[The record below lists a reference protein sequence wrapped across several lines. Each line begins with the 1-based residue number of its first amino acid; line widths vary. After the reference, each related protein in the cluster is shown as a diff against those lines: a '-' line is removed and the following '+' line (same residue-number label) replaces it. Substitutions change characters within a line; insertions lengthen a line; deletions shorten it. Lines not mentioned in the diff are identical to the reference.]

1 MPFGDKTMQLPGTT
15 PLPHTL
21 QNIDNKETARI
32 FPCKIFHPK
41 ELDIKIFIRKELRR
55 KIRPILELQW
65 EEVVTK

>member
-1 MPFGDKTMQLPGTT
+1 MQLPGTT

-41 ELDIKIFIRKELRR
+41 ELDIKIFIRKGLRR
-55 KIRPILELQW
+55 KIRHILELHW
-65 EEVVTK
+65 EEVVAK